1 MIYFILSEYKKIYL
15 IIFGVQEGETQDDSI
30 LLRKDIASRTTR
42 VSKIILLKQ
51 NFDKFNFK

>member
-1 MIYFILSEYKKIYL
+1 MIYFILSEYKKKL

-30 LLRKDIASRTTR
+30 LLRKDIAARTTR